1 MCGGAHKSGLASSHG
16 TIGGAVVRKQ
26 TRRLTPDEQQQLNMR
41 DTLRTLK
48 SRCASQERQIK
59 RLLSDNPQIEAEREI
74 LRLEQRCE
82 DLTRLC
88 LLAEDECLQLRKQLH
103 LQEVA

>member
-1 MCGGAHKSGLASSHG
+1 MK
-16 TIGGAVVRKQ
+16 K
-26 TRRLTPDEQQQLNMR
+26 RLTTDEQQAVNMR

-48 SRCASQERQIK
+48 SRCASLERQNK
-59 RLLSDNPQIEAEREI
+59 RLLSDNPQLDAEKEI

-88 LLAEDECLQLRKQLH
+88 ELAEAECLQLKKQ
-103 LQEVA
+103 ERNVA